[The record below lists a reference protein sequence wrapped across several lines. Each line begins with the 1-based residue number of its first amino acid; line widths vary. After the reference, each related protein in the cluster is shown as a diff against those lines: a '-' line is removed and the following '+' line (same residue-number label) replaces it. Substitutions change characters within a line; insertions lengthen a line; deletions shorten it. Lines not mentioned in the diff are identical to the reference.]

1 MQVPSSREDKFHQ
14 KSNSLTKPHQQPSVL
29 PKVGTPSLECPNE
42 GTTKLSEL
50 NDVAHGDV
58 HSKSGLSHA
67 LRNQTHLEVAQEV
80 FPIEV
85 SARGNPQ
92 LADSRKVL
100 GDSDQARVESF
111 AAESDV
117 NRKIVSASNRVNGW
131 QSLPH
136 GYEVVLRQFV
146 LQRRG
151 EAPFR
156 SSVA

>member
-1 MQVPSSREDKFHQ
+1 
-14 KSNSLTKPHQQPSVL
+14 
-29 PKVGTPSLECPNE
+29 LECHHE
-42 GTTKLSEL
+42 GATKLSEL
-50 NDVAHGDV
+50 NDVAHGGV

-67 LRNQTHLEVAQEV
+67 LRNQTHLEMAQEV

-85 SARGNPQ
+85 AARGNPQ

-111 AAESDV
+111 AAELDV
-117 NRKIVSASNRVNGW
+117 NRKIVSASNRVSRW
-131 QSLPH
+131 QSQPH

-151 EAPFR
+151 GSVPIT
-156 SSVA
+156 SVA